1 MTQTAQLAARGAA
14 QGAVKRSQPLWW
26 LGALLA
32 VYLCA
37 PFLASIPQIGQ
48 ADWSGVDWHATWSA
62 VGVSV
67 ASASVAS
74 LVILVSG
81 VPLGYWLARTHTRG
95 VALLGFVVQ
104 LPLALPPLTSGVLLL
119 FLIGPYSGIG
129 QLFGGSL
136 TDSFTGIV
144 LAETFVAAPF
154 LIVAARSA
162 FSAVDPVYDDVA
174 ATLGHHAAAR
184 FFRVTL
190 PIAWPAIRAGLALA
204 WLRAFGEFGATVMVA
219 YHPYS
224 LPVYTYVV
232 FGGQGLP
239 AMMPL
244 LLPTLGIAV
253 ICAVLSVYSRSARST
268 LAVNFENGDELTSI
282 TPAATV
288 AENADLRLSFAVRR
302 HLGAFALDVAW
313 RPQTRRLAIIGPS
326 GSGKSLALRIIA
338 GLERNDAGSVTLGAI
353 DLGALPPERRQIGY
367 MPQDYG
373 LFPHMTVAQQLAFP
387 VDADAAAARY
397 WLAHLG
403 LDTLT
408 QRLPRQ
414 LSFGQRQRVALARAL
429 TRHTQLLLFDE
440 PFAALDTPRRRR
452 LQQSLRALQREIGAV
467 TVIVTHDPDEA
478 ALLADE
484 VLVLEQG
491 RVLQA
496 GAVADVFQR
505 PATLR
510 VAELLGLHNV
520 GEGVVIAGGE
530 IETPNGLRLPCAD
543 ASLAPGSRVMWRVS
557 PRSLV
562 ATPEGAWQG
571 RIAGT
576 SLRHGDH
583 YVAVEIA
590 GETFDIAAED
600 APATHSGDLRFTI
613 DANGVL
619 AWPVLHGS

>member
-1 MTQTAQLAARGAA
+1 MTQPVQRAAR
-14 QGAVKRSQPLWW
+14 PLWW

-48 ADWSGVDWHATWSA
+48 ADWAGVDWHQTWSA
-62 VGVSV
+62 VAVSA

-74 LVILVSG
+74 LVILVGG
-81 VPLGYWLARTHTRG
+81 VPLGYWLARSHARG

-129 QLFGGSL
+129 QLFNGTL

-162 FSAVDPVYDDVA
+162 FAAVDPVFDDVA
-174 ATLGHHAAAR
+174 ATLGHHAASR

-244 LLPTLGIAV
+244 LLPTLGIAIV
-253 ICAVLSVYSRSARST
+253 CAVLSVYTRGARAT
-268 LAVNFENGDELTSI
+268 LAVSTDNGDELTAI
-282 TPAATV
+282 TPAA
-288 AENADLRLSFAVRR
+288 APEHAGLRLAFAAQRK
-302 HLGAFALDVAW
+302 LGAFTLDVAW
-313 RPQTRRLAIIGPS
+313 QPHTRRLAIIGPS
-326 GSGKSLALRIIA
+326 GSGKSLALRIVA
-338 GLERNDAGSVTLGAI
+338 GLEPNDAGSVTLGAT

-387 VDADAAAARY
+387 VDADAASARY

-403 LDTLT
+403 LDALT

-429 TRHTQLLLFDE
+429 TRHSQLLLFDE

-484 VLVLEQG
+484 VLVIEHG
-491 RVLQA
+491 RALQA
-496 GAVADVFQR
+496 GAVDAVFAR
-505 PATLR
+505 PASVR
-510 VAELLGLHNV
+510 VAELLGLHNI
-520 GEGVVIAGGE
+520 GEGIVRAAGE
-530 IETPNGLRLPCAD
+530 IETASGLRLRFRDGAG
-543 ASLAPGSRVMWRVS
+543 APLEVGARAMWRVS
-557 PRSLV
+557 SRALRAASDGRY
-562 ATPEGAWQG
+562 EG
-571 RIAGT
+571 RVAGT
-576 SLRHGDH
+576 SLRHGDR
-583 YVAVEIA
+583 YVTIELG
-590 GETFDIAAED
+590 GETFDIAADD
-600 APATHSGDLRFTI
+600 APNAAQAQTLRFDI
-613 DANGVL
+613 DETGVSVW
-619 AWPVLHGS
+619 AADGS

>member
-1 MTQTAQLAARGAA
+1 MTQPVQRAAR
-14 QGAVKRSQPLWW
+14 PLWW

-48 ADWSGVDWHATWSA
+48 ADWANVDWHATWSA
-62 VGVSV
+62 VGVS
-67 ASASVAS
+67 AGSASVAA
-74 LVILVSG
+74 LLILVGG
-81 VPLGYWLARTHTRG
+81 VPLGYWLARSQARG

-104 LPLALPPLTSGVLLL
+104 LPLALPPLTSGILLL
-119 FLIGPYSGIG
+119 FLLGPYSPLGL
-129 QLFGGSL
+129 LFNGAL

-162 FSAVDPVYDDVA
+162 FAAVDPVYDDVA
-174 ATLGHHAAAR
+174 ATLGHHAASR

-244 LLPTLGIAV
+244 LLPTLAIAIV
-253 ICAVLSVYSRSARST
+253 CAVLSVYTRGARGT
-268 LAVNFENGDELTSI
+268 LAVSVDNGDELTAI
-282 TPAATV
+282 TPAA
-288 AENADLRLSFAVRR
+288 AASEAADLRLAFAAKRQ
-302 HLGAFALDVAW
+302 LGAFTLDVAW
-313 RPQTRRLAIIGPS
+313 QPRTRRLALIGPS

-338 GLERNDAGSVTLGAI
+338 GLEANDAGTVTLGAT
-353 DLGALPPERRQIGY
+353 DLGVLPPERRQIGY

-387 VDADAAAARY
+387 VDADAASARY

-429 TRHTQLLLFDE
+429 TRHSQLLLFDE

-452 LQQSLRALQREIGAV
+452 LQQSLRALQREIAAV

-484 VLVLEQG
+484 VLVIEHG
-491 RVLQA
+491 RTLQA
-496 GAVADVFQR
+496 GPVGDVFAR
-505 PATLR
+505 PASLR
-510 VAELLGLHNV
+510 VAELLGLHNI
-520 GEGVVIAGGE
+520 GEGVVRSSGE
-530 IETPNGLRLPCAD
+530 IETASGLRLPFAD
-543 ASLAPGSRVMWRVS
+543 GGSGGAALAAGSRVMWRVA
-557 PRSLV
+557 PRALR
-562 ATPEGAWQG
+562 AAPDGRWQG

-576 SLRHGDH
+576 SLRHGDR
-583 YVAVEIA
+583 YVTIELD
-590 GETFDIAAED
+590 GELFDI
-600 APATHSGDLRFTI
+600 PADDWADSQDGEHVLRFEI
-613 DANGVL
+613 DVSGVT
-619 AWPVLHGS
+619 AWAAAGS